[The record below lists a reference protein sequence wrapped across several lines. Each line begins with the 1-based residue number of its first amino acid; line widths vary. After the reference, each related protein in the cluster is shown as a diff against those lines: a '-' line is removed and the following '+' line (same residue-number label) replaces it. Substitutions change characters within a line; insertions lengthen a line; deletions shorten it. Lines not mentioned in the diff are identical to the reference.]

1 MQSMTGYGRGLIC
14 EDGREMTVE
23 VKSVNH
29 RFLDVSFRL
38 ARPIA
43 FLDDAVRTGI
53 AARLARGHVDVFVNY
68 VNHRED
74 AHRVHVDTQLARTYQ
89 QAAGELSDA
98 LGVKND
104 LPLSEYIH
112 MPDVLTVEASEEDQD
127 AVRDLFMRALNL
139 ALDGLI
145 AMRARE
151 GDSLRSDMMTKLD
164 AIDALR
170 SQIATR
176 APLVV
181 EEYRTKLN
189 QRLSALLGGEI
200 DEARFATEVAIF
212 ADRAAIDEELVR
224 LSSHIAQLR
233 ATAELDEPVGRK
245 LDFLVQELNREVNT
259 SVRRPPTCR
268 LSDAWSRRRAKLKSC
283 ASRFKISNNDD
294 SRRYPWTL
302 SSSMSVMAISFLPA
316 VLSRLSGRN
325 LRRSSVSFRKRARSA
340 D

>member
-1 MQSMTGYGRGLIC
+1 MQSMTGYGRGLVC

-43 FLDDAVRTGI
+43 FLDDAVRTGV
-53 AARLARGHVDVFVNY
+53 AERLARGHADVFVNY

-74 AHRVHVDTQLARTYQ
+74 ARRVHVDMQLAKAYR
-89 QAAGELSDA
+89 QAAGELSEA
-98 LGVKND
+98 LGMKND
-104 LPLSEYIH
+104 LPLSDYMN

-127 AVRDLFMRALNL
+127 AVRALFMRALNL
-139 ALDGLI
+139 ALDDLT
-145 AMRARE
+145 AMRKRE
-151 GDSLRSDMMTKLD
+151 GNSLRGDMMKKLD
-164 AIDALR
+164 AIDGLR
-170 SQIATR
+170 ESIATR
-176 APLVV
+176 APTVV
-181 EEYRTKLN
+181 EEYRAKLS
-189 QRLSALLGGEI
+189 QRLSALLSGDI

-259 SVRRPPTCR
+259 IGSKA
-268 LSDAWSRRRAKLKSC
+268 SDAQIAGCVVAAKGEIEK
-283 ASRFKISNNDD
+283 
-294 SRRYPWTL
+294 
-302 SSSMSVMAISFLPA
+302 
-316 VLSRLSGRN
+316 
-325 LRRSSVSFRKRARSA
+325 LREQVQNIE
-340 D
+340 

>member
-1 MQSMTGYGRGLIC
+1 MQSMTGYGRGLVC

-43 FLDDAVRTGI
+43 FLDDAVRTGV
-53 AARLARGHVDVFVNY
+53 AERLARGHGDGFVNY

-74 AHRVHVDTQLARTYQ
+74 ARRVHVDMQLAKAYR
-89 QAAGELSDA
+89 QAAGELSEA

-104 LPLSEYIH
+104 LPLSDYMN

-127 AVRDLFMRALNL
+127 AVRALFMRALNL
-139 ALDGLI
+139 ALDDLT
-145 AMRARE
+145 AMRKRE
-151 GDSLRSDMMTKLD
+151 GNSLRGDMMKKLD
-164 AIDALR
+164 AIDGLR
-170 SQIATR
+170 ESIATR
-176 APLVV
+176 APTVV
-181 EEYRTKLN
+181 EEYRAKLS
-189 QRLSALLGGEI
+189 QRLSALLSGDI

-259 SVRRPPTCR
+259 IGSKA
-268 LSDAWSRRRAKLKSC
+268 SDAQIAGCVVAAKGEIEK
-283 ASRFKISNNDD
+283 
-294 SRRYPWTL
+294 
-302 SSSMSVMAISFLPA
+302 
-316 VLSRLSGRN
+316 
-325 LRRSSVSFRKRARSA
+325 LREQVQNIE
-340 D
+340 

>member
-1 MQSMTGYGRGLIC
+1 MTGYGRRLVC

-43 FLDDAVRTGI
+43 FLDDAVRTGV
-53 AARLARGHVDVFVNY
+53 AELTALEYYDVFVNY

-74 AHRVHVDTQLARTYQ
+74 ARRVHVDMQLARAYR
-89 QAAGELSDA
+89 QAAGELSEA

-104 LPLSEYIH
+104 LPLSDYMN
-112 MPDVLTVEASEEDQD
+112 MPDVLTVEAFEEDQD
-127 AVRDLFMRALNL
+127 AVRALFMRALNL
-139 ALDGLI
+139 ALDDLT
-145 AMRARE
+145 AMRKRE
-151 GDSLRSDMMTKLD
+151 GNSLRGDMMKKLD
-164 AIDALR
+164 AIDGLR
-170 SQIATR
+170 ESIAIR
-176 APLVV
+176 APTVV
-181 EEYRTKLN
+181 EEYRAKLS
-189 QRLSALLGGEI
+189 QRLSALLSGDI

-259 SVRRPPTCR
+259 IGSKA
-268 LSDAWSRRRAKLKSC
+268 SDAQIAGCVVAAKGEIEK
-283 ASRFKISNNDD
+283 
-294 SRRYPWTL
+294 
-302 SSSMSVMAISFLPA
+302 
-316 VLSRLSGRN
+316 
-325 LRRSSVSFRKRARSA
+325 LREQVQNIE
-340 D
+340 

>member
-89 QAAGELSDA
+89 QAAGKLSDA

-151 GDSLRSDMMTKLD
+151 GDSLRGDT
-164 AIDALR
+164 LR

-200 DEARFATEVAIF
+200 DEARFVTEVAIF

-233 ATAELDEPVGRK
+233 ATAELDDPVGRK

-259 SVRRPPTCR
+259 IGSKA
-268 LSDAWSRRRAKLKSC
+268 SDTQIAGCVVAAKGEIEK
-283 ASRFKISNNDD
+283 
-294 SRRYPWTL
+294 
-302 SSSMSVMAISFLPA
+302 
-316 VLSRLSGRN
+316 
-325 LRRSSVSFRKRARSA
+325 LREQVQNIE
-340 D
+340 

>member
-1 MQSMTGYGRGLIC
+1 MQSMTGYGRGLVC

-43 FLDDAVRTGI
+43 FLDDAVRTGV
-53 AARLARGHVDVFVNY
+53 AERLARGHADVFVNY

-74 AHRVHVDTQLARTYQ
+74 ARRVHVDMQLAKAYR
-89 QAAGELSDA
+89 QAAGELSEA

-104 LPLSEYIH
+104 LPLSDYMN

-127 AVRDLFMRALNL
+127 AVRALFMRALNL
-139 ALDGLI
+139 ALDDLT
-145 AMRARE
+145 AMRKRE
-151 GDSLRSDMMTKLD
+151 GNSLRGDMMKKLD
-164 AIDALR
+164 AIDGLR
-170 SQIATR
+170 ESIATR
-176 APLVV
+176 APTVV
-181 EEYRTKLN
+181 EEYRAKLS
-189 QRLSALLGGEI
+189 QRLSALLSDDI

-259 SVRRPPTCR
+259 IGSKA
-268 LSDAWSRRRAKLKSC
+268 SDAQIAGCVVAAKGEIEK
-283 ASRFKISNNDD
+283 
-294 SRRYPWTL
+294 
-302 SSSMSVMAISFLPA
+302 
-316 VLSRLSGRN
+316 
-325 LRRSSVSFRKRARSA
+325 LREQVQNIE
-340 D
+340 

>member
-112 MPDVLTVEASEEDQD
+112 MPEDQD

-233 ATAELDEPVGRK
+233 ATAELDDPVGRK

-259 SVRRPPTCR
+259 IGSKA
-268 LSDAWSRRRAKLKSC
+268 SDTQIAGCVVAAKGEIEK
-283 ASRFKISNNDD
+283 
-294 SRRYPWTL
+294 
-302 SSSMSVMAISFLPA
+302 
-316 VLSRLSGRN
+316 
-325 LRRSSVSFRKRARSA
+325 LREQVQNIE
-340 D
+340 

>member
-1 MQSMTGYGRGLIC
+1 MQSMTGYGRGLVC

-43 FLDDAVRTGI
+43 FLDDAVRTGV
-53 AARLARGHVDVFVNY
+53 AERLGRGHVDVFVNY

-74 AHRVHVDTQLARTYQ
+74 ARRVHVDMQLAKAYR
-89 QAAGELSDA
+89 QAAGELSEA

-104 LPLSEYIH
+104 LPLSDYMN

-127 AVRDLFMRALNL
+127 AVRALFMRALNL
-139 ALDGLI
+139 ALDDLT
-145 AMRARE
+145 AMRKRE
-151 GDSLRSDMMTKLD
+151 GNSLRGDMMKKLD
-164 AIDALR
+164 AIDGLR
-170 SQIATR
+170 ESIATR
-176 APLVV
+176 APTVV
-181 EEYRTKLN
+181 EEYRAKLS
-189 QRLSALLGGEI
+189 QRLSALLSGDI

-259 SVRRPPTCR
+259 IGSKA
-268 LSDAWSRRRAKLKSC
+268 SDAQIAGCVVAAKGEIEK
-283 ASRFKISNNDD
+283 
-294 SRRYPWTL
+294 
-302 SSSMSVMAISFLPA
+302 
-316 VLSRLSGRN
+316 
-325 LRRSSVSFRKRARSA
+325 LREQVQNIE
-340 D
+340 

>member
-1 MQSMTGYGRGLIC
+1 MQSMTGYGRGLVC

-43 FLDDAVRTGI
+43 FLDDAVRTGV
-53 AARLARGHVDVFVNY
+53 AERLARGHADVFVNY

-74 AHRVHVDTQLARTYQ
+74 ARRVHVDMQLAKAYR
-89 QAAGELSDA
+89 QAAGELSEA

-104 LPLSEYIH
+104 LPLSDYMN

-127 AVRDLFMRALNL
+127 AVRALFMRALNL
-139 ALDGLI
+139 ALDDLT
-145 AMRARE
+145 AMRKRE
-151 GDSLRSDMMTKLD
+151 GNSLRGDMMKKLD
-164 AIDALR
+164 AIDGLR
-170 SQIATR
+170 ESIATR
-176 APLVV
+176 APTVV
-181 EEYRTKLN
+181 EEYRAKLS
-189 QRLSALLGGEI
+189 QRLSALLSGDI

-224 LSSHIAQLR
+224 LSSHIAQFR

-259 SVRRPPTCR
+259 IGSKA
-268 LSDAWSRRRAKLKSC
+268 SDAQIAGCVVAAKGEIEK
-283 ASRFKISNNDD
+283 
-294 SRRYPWTL
+294 
-302 SSSMSVMAISFLPA
+302 
-316 VLSRLSGRN
+316 
-325 LRRSSVSFRKRARSA
+325 LREQVQNIE
-340 D
+340 

>member
-1 MQSMTGYGRGLIC
+1 MQSMTGYGRGLVC

-43 FLDDAVRTGI
+43 FLDDAVRTGV
-53 AARLARGHVDVFVNY
+53 AERLARGHADVFVNY

-74 AHRVHVDTQLARTYQ
+74 ARRVHVDMQLAKAYR
-89 QAAGELSDA
+89 QAAGELSEA

-104 LPLSEYIH
+104 LPLSDYMN

-127 AVRDLFMRALNL
+127 AVRALFMRALNL
-139 ALDGLI
+139 ALDDLT
-145 AMRARE
+145 AMRKRE
-151 GDSLRSDMMTKLD
+151 GNSLRGDMMKKLD
-164 AIDALR
+164 AIDGLR
-170 SQIATR
+170 ESIATR
-176 APLVV
+176 APMVV
-181 EEYRTKLN
+181 EEYRAKLS
-189 QRLSALLGGEI
+189 QRLSALLSGDI

-259 SVRRPPTCR
+259 IGSKA
-268 LSDAWSRRRAKLKSC
+268 SDAQIAGCVVAAKGEIEK
-283 ASRFKISNNDD
+283 
-294 SRRYPWTL
+294 
-302 SSSMSVMAISFLPA
+302 
-316 VLSRLSGRN
+316 
-325 LRRSSVSFRKRARSA
+325 LREQVQNIE
-340 D
+340 